1 MEGPDREPGS
11 TARSGPPAN
20 RDDRAA
26 SLGAVLAYSLG
37 LGIATVTIPLLALDS
52 GYDAAAVGF
61 LVATAAACQFGTRLA
76 LPWLLGRFPDRA
88 LIGIASAGMV
98 SAFLLLIAS
107 TALPVFIVA
116 QLFQGASRAIF
127 WTSSQTHAIRGPG
140 KPVRRLVDLNVAGNA
155 GTLSGPAIGG
165 MLAVIGLPVALAAAA
180 VAATIG
186 GLTTLGMHRLPPYDR
201 RRSAGTLQ
209 LLGRK
214 DVGLACWSSAVSG
227 LWWSMVGSYFPV
239 LGVGLGIGSVG
250 IGWLITA
257 AEGAG
262 MVALIAL
269 RGVRSERVRP
279 IVVAASAGTL
289 AALIAVAVAASSD
302 IEAITLAFAVAMT
315 AGGAVSGTITTLAPA
330 LASLA
335 AGPDEQ
341 GDALAL
347 TGMFRAGALLAAP
360 AAVGAML
367 GVVGVP
373 AAIVVATA
381 TLGLPGAVLGRTP
394 RAASR
399 EA

>member
-1 MEGPDREPGS
+1 MEGRDREHDS
-11 TARSGPPAN
+11 TAVDGTAARG
-20 RDDRAA
+20 DDRAA

-52 GYDAAAVGF
+52 GYDPAAVGF

-98 SAFLLLIAS
+98 SAFVLLITS
-107 TALPVFIVA
+107 TALPVFILA
-116 QLFQGASRAIF
+116 QLLQGASRAIF

-140 KPVRRLVDLNVAGNA
+140 RPVRRLVDLNVAGNA

-165 MLAVIGLPVALAAAA
+165 MLAVVGLPVALAAAG
-180 VAATIG
+180 VAAAIG
-186 GLTTLGMHRLPPYDR
+186 GLATLRMHRLPPYDR
-201 RRSAGTLQ
+201 RRSAGTLE
-209 LLGRK
+209 LLRRR
-214 DVGLACWSSAVSG
+214 DVDLACWSSAVSG

-269 RGVRSERVRP
+269 RGVRPERVRA
-279 IVVAASAGTL
+279 VVVGASIGTL
-289 AALIAVAVAASSD
+289 AALVAVAAAAASG
-302 IEAITLAFAVAMT
+302 IEAITLAFGVAMI
-315 AGGAVSGTITTLAPA
+315 AGGATSGTITTLAPA

-335 AGPDEQ
+335 AGPEEQ

-347 TGMFRAGALLAAP
+347 TGTFRAAALLAAP
-360 AAVGAML
+360 AAVGALL
-367 GVVGVP
+367 GLVGVP
-373 AAIVVATA
+373 AAIVIATTA
-381 TLGLPGAVLGRTP
+381 LGLPGTVLGRDP
-394 RAASR
+394 RVTSR
-399 EA
+399 AP